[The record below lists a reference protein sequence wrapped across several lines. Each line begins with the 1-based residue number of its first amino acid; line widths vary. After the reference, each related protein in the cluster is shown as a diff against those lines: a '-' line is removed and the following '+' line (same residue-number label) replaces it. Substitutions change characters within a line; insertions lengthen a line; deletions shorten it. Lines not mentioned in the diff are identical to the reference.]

1 MRIIG
6 LLLVLGGWAIAV
18 SGLFFTTANNGRLLF
33 AVAGILVTLFGI
45 LGVLNKYYL
54 QRAIWKK

>member
-1 MRIIG
+1 MRIVG
-6 LLLVLGGWAIAV
+6 LILILGGWAIAV
-18 SGLFFTTANNGRLLF
+18 SGLFFTSANSGRLLF
-33 AVAGILVTLFGI
+33 AVAGILVSLFGI